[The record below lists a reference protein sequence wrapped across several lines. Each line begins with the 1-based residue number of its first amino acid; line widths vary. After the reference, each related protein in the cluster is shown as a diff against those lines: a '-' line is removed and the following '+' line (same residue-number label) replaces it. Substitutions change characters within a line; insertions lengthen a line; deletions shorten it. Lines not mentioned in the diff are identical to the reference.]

1 MQKQRRQRIDSDALS
16 EMYEGGNDYEYIRG
30 IDIAAGD
37 FHRIDIQ
44 REPSEIV
51 FLIPYKR

>member
-1 MQKQRRQRIDSDALS
+1 
-16 EMYEGGNDYEYIRG
+16 MYEGGNDYEYIRG

-37 FHRIDIQ
+37 FQRIDIQ
-44 REPSEIV
+44 REPAEIV